1 MITQKLTFLKRYL
14 IKIAILLFILLSC
27 IYILFF
33 FNNGYKIR
41 ENLANARDCS
51 NCIIRPTSGNCVPV
65 YDISYDYT
73 IDLNSGKWVLDISN
87 VTTNNVF
94 CQWEPKCTFDN
105 ITSVSDR
112 LSLNNSIIDQSIYD
126 VTCCSGS
133 SFYDNS
139 AIHFN
144 YSFIKDNSDNISDCS
159 AIKGYV
165 RRSMTEGTD
174 LSYNRDFF
182 DVTNRICNTLEPT
195 GQLFNKK
202 GMLFSKTE
210 SSFNILNDRISM
222 PIEIINFISFSNI
235 RNIIN
240 NMLEYPIHTAAL
252 NGFDNV
258 SLNTT
263 ITQLTQ
269 LNDALVLKAR
279 NENLQRQ
286 LTRTDLTPAQE
297 ASFISILTEL
307 QDVFRVADVFIN
319 INQRNPNETIA
330 RSRSLLQE
338 RRYFSYSLLN
348 NDKTSTTNY
357 TLYSGSGLT
366 PNTNDYLLNSDQF
379 FNCMGEKKTDISAS
393 FNSTQLADFSTNDYF
408 GTSGRSIALGGLGD
422 ASYNALGFMQNTGYP
437 SNNDLEMEL
446 KRLEIVPATGN
457 APVSVISSYLNA
469 INSFYEKQL
478 RNLSGPREHS
488 YSQELVFDNNSLETK
503 NTTFFTYNKATN
515 NVYPC
520 SPSIL
525 GNSTFEYC
533 GPDAYYES
541 PKF

>member
-1 MITQKLTFLKRYL
+1 MKLSKNTQYL

-65 YDISYDYT
+65 YDISYNYYPT
-73 IDLNSGKWVLDISN
+73 LSGKMVLDICN

-144 YSFIKDNSDNISDCS
+144 YSFIKDNITNISDCS
-159 AIKGYV
+159 AIKGHV
-165 RRSMTEGTD
+165 RRSISEGTD

-240 NMLEYPIHTAAL
+240 DILELPDLRYYNAL
-252 NGFDNV
+252 NNFNIV

-297 ASFISILTEL
+297 ASFSSILANL
-307 QDVFRVADVFIN
+307 QNVFSVADEFIN
-319 INQRNPNETIA
+319 RNRSSPNQTIPGGG
-330 RSRSLLQE
+330 SLLTE
-338 RRYFSYSLLN
+338 RRYFRYSLLN
-348 NDKTSTTNY
+348 NVETSTIKY
-357 TLYSGSGLT
+357 TQYLGSGLT
-366 PNTNDYLLNSDQF
+366 PSNANDYLLNSDQF

-408 GTSGRSIALGGLGD
+408 GTSGRPIALGGLGD

>member
-1 MITQKLTFLKRYL
+1 MKLSKNTQYL

-65 YDISYDYT
+65 YDISYDFR
-73 IDLNSGKWVLDISN
+73 IDTSSGKRVLDICN

-144 YSFIKDNSDNISDCS
+144 YSFIKDNITNISDCS
-159 AIKGYV
+159 AIKGHV
-165 RRSMTEGTD
+165 RRSISDGTD

-240 NMLEYPIHTAAL
+240 DILELPDLRYYNAL
-252 NGFDNV
+252 NNFRIV

-297 ASFISILTEL
+297 ASFSSILTNL
-307 QDVFRVADVFIN
+307 QNVFSVADEFIN
-319 INQRNPNETIA
+319 RDRSSPNLTIPGGG
-330 RSRSLLQE
+330 SLLTE
-338 RRYFSYSLLN
+338 RRYFRYSLLN
-348 NDKTSTTNY
+348 NDY
-357 TLYSGSGLT
+357 TQYLGSGLT
-366 PNTNDYLLNSDQF
+366 PSNANDYLLNSDQF

-408 GTSGRSIALGGLGD
+408 GTSGRPIALGGLGD

>member
-1 MITQKLTFLKRYL
+1 MKLSKNTQYL

-65 YDISYDYT
+65 YDISYNYYT
-73 IDLNSGKWVLDISN
+73 TISGKRVLDICN

-144 YSFIKDNSDNISDCS
+144 YSFIKDNITNISDCS
-159 AIKGYV
+159 AIKGHV
-165 RRSMTEGTD
+165 RRSISDGTD

-240 NMLEYPIHTAAL
+240 DILELPDLRYYNAL
-252 NGFDNV
+252 NNFRIV

-297 ASFISILTEL
+297 ASFSSILTNL
-307 QDVFRVADVFIN
+307 QNVFSVADEFIN
-319 INQRNPNETIA
+319 RDRSSPNQTIPGG
-330 RSRSLLQE
+330 RSLLTE

-348 NDKTSTTNY
+348 NDY
-357 TLYSGSGLT
+357 TQYLGSGLT
-366 PNTNDYLLNSDQF
+366 PSNANDYLLNSDQF

-408 GTSGRSIALGGLGD
+408 GTSGRPIALGGLGD